1 MIQLKYTTYTKTTT
15 IIQGGFT
22 MVKVITVNNYKG
34 GVGKSTTTELIS
46 YILSTKYNYKVLAV
60 DLDPQGDLSRKLK
73 NTFNKSDVL
82 PETSLLTAITEM
94 NIKQARVQLH
104 PNLDIIHGTHDM
116 KYFEKFIYRTQ
127 PERAEFYYFKDLFP
141 QIINEYDFVIFDT
154 TPKEGVSL
162 QNAVCIS
169 DYMIITTD
177 TTESSMV
184 NSKYVYDYIGSLTE
198 HNPNIRLI
206 GVLLYFVNVKGST
219 SIQVK
224 AEYDEI
230 FKEDMYTN
238 FIKRSDRVERWD
250 KFGIKEAD
258 FHDNNT
264 MQMYLN
270 ITDET
275 IERMK
280 ELEG

>member
-1 MIQLKYTTYTKTTT
+1 
-15 IIQGGFT
+15 
-22 MVKVITVNNYKG
+22 MVKIITVNNYKG

-46 YILSTKYNYKVLAV
+46 YLLATKHNYKVLAV

-73 NTFNKSDVL
+73 TTFDKADVY
-82 PETSLLTAITEM
+82 PETTLLTAITEM
-94 NIKQARVQLH
+94 NIKQARISLH

-127 PERAEFYYFKDLFP
+127 PERAEFFYFKDLFP
-141 QIINEYDFVIFDT
+141 QIVEDYDFVIFDT

-177 TTESSMV
+177 TTESSKV
-184 NSKYVYDYIGSLTE
+184 NSEYVYDYIGSLTE
-198 HNPNIRLI
+198 HNPNIKLI

-224 AEYDEI
+224 AEYDKI
-230 FKEDMYTN
+230 FDEDMYKH

-250 KFGIKEAD
+250 KYGIKEAD
-258 FHDNNT
+258 FHDKNT
-264 MQMYLN
+264 MQMYLD

-275 IERMK
+275 LDRMH

>member
-1 MIQLKYTTYTKTTT
+1 
-15 IIQGGFT
+15 
-22 MVKVITVNNYKG
+22 
-34 GVGKSTTTELIS
+34 
-46 YILSTKYNYKVLAV
+46 
-60 DLDPQGDLSRKLK
+60 
-73 NTFNKSDVL
+73 
-82 PETSLLTAITEM
+82 
-94 NIKQARVQLH
+94 
-104 PNLDIIHGTHDM
+104 
-116 KYFEKFIYRTQ
+116 
-127 PERAEFYYFKDLFP
+127 
-141 QIINEYDFVIFDT
+141 
-154 TPKEGVSL
+154 
-162 QNAVCIS
+162 
-169 DYMIITTD
+169 MIITTD

-224 AEYDEI
+224 AEYDDI